1 MKKVLFYV
9 QIILIFLLA
18 FFIEQFDFTGEY
30 IEIEEGT
37 KPEGE
42 NVESL
47 VVFSKREEEIDNKTY
62 YSLYMANV
70 QDDGKCTNLGSQY
83 CKEDIFNKI
92 KCGDT
97 IKKIAS
103 KSWTGRRKISY
114 YLSRCT
120 QPIHILQIKNA
131 KLFSANFRDTTDQK
145 YNDGI
150 KRFAEE
156 YNKLPYIDTCLITNL
171 NRVICLSSKDS
182 MHNIHNIV
190 DYYNIFIKLASTG
203 FVIDGYG
210 FLDISKNIGDEV
222 AVEAIPL
229 DLDSLPSLQ
238 KNLNISDIK
247 WTEEKK
253 Q

>member
-1 MKKVLFYV
+1 MAKV
-9 QIILIFLLA
+9 
-18 FFIEQFDFTGEY
+18 
-30 IEIEEGT
+30 
-37 KPEGE
+37 E
-42 NVESL
+42 N
-47 VVFSKREEEIDNKTY
+47 
-62 YSLYMANV
+62 
-70 QDDGKCTNLGSQY
+70 DGKCTNLGSQY
-83 CKEDIFNKI
+83 CKKDRYDKI
-92 KCGDT
+92 MCGDT

-103 KSWTGRRKISY
+103 KSWTGRSKISY

-131 KLFSANFRDTTDQK
+131 KLFSAQFRDSTDEK
-145 YNDGI
+145 YNEGI

-171 NRVICLSSKDS
+171 KRVICLSSKDS
-182 MHNIHNIV
+182 GRNIV
-190 DYYNIFIKLASTG
+190 DDYNIFLNLASKG

-238 KNLNISDIK
+238 RFRISDIK
-247 WTEEKK
+247 WMEGK
-253 Q
+253 QK

>member
-1 MKKVLFYV
+1 M
-9 QIILIFLLA
+9 A

-222 AVEAIPL
+222 AVESIPL
-229 DLDSLPSLQ
+229 DLDSSPSLQ

>member
-47 VVFSKREEEIDNKTY
+47 VVFSKSEEEIDNKTY

-103 KSWTGRRKISY
+103 KSWTGRSKISY

-182 MHNIHNIV
+182 RHNIV

-222 AVEAIPL
+222 AVESIPL
-229 DLDSLPSLQ
+229 DLDSSPSLQ

-247 WTEEKK
+247 WTEKKK